1 MVQWT
6 RPGEHPVKLCHE
18 IRVLGA
24 VPPLNFITLQIEP
37 PPLRLSQSESGSM
50 LLDSL
55 SQSIRAAPQL
65 QIEPTLQSQIGS
77 PLQSQIESLPLSQI
91 GLQPTQSPHLI
102 SMLKKDYPTTEV
114 SRLPLQST
122 YNPWKYLATEVVS
135 LVTPVSHAERGKSI
149 TEEGVPPAKKRKK
162 EQSAAKKPTLAQ
174 LMKMTTTTGEK
185 IQIINSVAPQWKQ
198 LGALLDFDAEGR
210 TLSLIEADCQQEG
223 HIACCQKM
231 FMHWLNGKGKET
243 TWKVLLELLEDID
256 QSELA
261 RKVKNALYL

>member
-1 MVQWT
+1 
-6 RPGEHPVKLCHE
+6 
-18 IRVLGA
+18 
-24 VPPLNFITLQIEP
+24 
-37 PPLRLSQSESGSM
+37 
-50 LLDSL
+50 
-55 SQSIRAAPQL
+55 
-65 QIEPTLQSQIGS
+65 
-77 PLQSQIESLPLSQI
+77 
-91 GLQPTQSPHLI
+91 
-102 SMLKKDYPTTEV
+102 
-114 SRLPLQST
+114 
-122 YNPWKYLATEVVS
+122 
-135 LVTPVSHAERGKSI
+135 
-149 TEEGVPPAKKRKK
+149 
-162 EQSAAKKPTLAQ
+162 
-174 LMKMTTTTGEK
+174 MKMTTTTGEK